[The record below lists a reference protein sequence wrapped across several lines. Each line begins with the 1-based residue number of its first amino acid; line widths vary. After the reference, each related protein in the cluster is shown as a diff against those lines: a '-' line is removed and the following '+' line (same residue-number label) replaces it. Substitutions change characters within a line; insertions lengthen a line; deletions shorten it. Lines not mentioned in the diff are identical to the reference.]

1 MPFCSLCRVDE
12 TPEHLQGGWHKYNEQ
27 IFKDGKMPM
36 SQDLYEK
43 FESTRISGGGT
54 APVVTATATAT
65 APVQENKK
73 NVNQWHWEEK
83 NVTDWAKDR
92 LTKLLEESKI
102 PVQGNGNIKLTNV
115 KEFKGDAYF
124 NLRKGKVRVGF
135 ELSIEFEWEGVI
147 LDGDDKPVVECSG
160 KGSIAEISDDMDD
173 DEYEDVVNVSM
184 TKEQKGADAIYT
196 VMKKVGKKTIA
207 DCVRTIAKEMHAM
220 KDQKD

>member
-12 TPEHLQGGWHKYNEQ
+12 TPDHLESGWHKYNAQ

-43 FESTRISGGGT
+43 FEKTRISGGGS
-54 APVVTATATAT
+54 APVVQTAAS
-65 APVQENKK
+65 APDNSK

-83 NVTDWAKDR
+83 NMTEWAKER

-102 PVQGNGNIKLTNV
+102 PVQGNGSIKLTNV
-115 KEFKGDAYF
+115 KEFKGDAYL
-124 NLRKGKVRVGF
+124 NLRKGKLRVGF

-147 LDGDDKPVVECSG
+147 LDGDNKPVVECSG
-160 KGSIAEISDDMDD
+160 KGNIAEICDAMDD
-173 DEYEDVVNVSM
+173 DEYEDMVHVSM
-184 TKEQKGADAIYT
+184 TKEQKGADAIFT

-207 DCVRTIAKEMHAM
+207 DCVRKIAKEMNAM
-220 KDQKD
+220 KDQKN